1 MLSYIQCQYDNRG
14 KNILEIVIGL
24 IGASVGVIV
33 SGIVQYVVF
42 KKQVRI
48 EQQIIAGSKLL
59 ERCKEYHYLIAKIKV
74 KHSNFPIDLRINYNK
89 VNVENERSECMK
101 AISEIVMLRRVYC
114 PVIDIPDKNTMEL
127 FNQTDYYFSAIT
139 NKEFIVQDNA
149 HKILS
154 LKLELIQALNNT
166 LIYDIQNSM
175 YRSITSKKELMEKQN
190 EDIIQPQGIKK

>member
-1 MLSYIQCQYDNRG
+1 M
-14 KNILEIVIGL
+14 EIVIGL